1 MTDRPAADHLA
12 PLTREDVMLG
22 SETAE
27 LLRMSKSTLYYLAAR
42 GEVPGRR
49 VGRSWRFARPDV
61 EAWLRTPSVPPRSRG
76 RGSPEDVP
84 RPVRDHRSPGD

>member
-1 MTDRPAADHLA
+1 MTDRPTADHLA

-49 VGRSWRFARPDV
+49 VGRSWRFVRPDI
-61 EAWLRTPSVPPRSRG
+61 EAWLRAPSVPPRSRD
-76 RGSPEDVP
+76 RRSPDDVP
-84 RPVRDHRSPGD
+84 PPARDHRSPGD